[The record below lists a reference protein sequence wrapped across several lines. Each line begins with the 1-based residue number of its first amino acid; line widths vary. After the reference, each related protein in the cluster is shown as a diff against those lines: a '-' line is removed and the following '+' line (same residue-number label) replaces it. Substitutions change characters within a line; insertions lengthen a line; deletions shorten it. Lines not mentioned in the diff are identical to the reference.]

1 MTAVEECLERIAE
14 REEAVHAWAFLDPD
28 AALDQA
34 RRREMSTSR
43 GPLHGVP
50 VGVKDIF
57 DTADMPTEYG
67 SAIYRGNRPDRDAA
81 VVARL
86 RTAGAVILGKT
97 ATTEFAALAP
107 TETRNPRALA
117 HSPGGSSSGSAAAV
131 ADGMVPLALGTQTVG
146 STVRPAS
153 YCGVVGFKP
162 SFGAVPFRGAK
173 PLSPSQDTVGLFA
186 RDVEGVELLM
196 RGLGVET
203 AAAADPVWSGGRRPT
218 IALMRNP
225 WWAEA
230 SGDARRSVEE
240 AMDLAAAAGA
250 RITEIPFPDGCEA
263 MVELQIAI
271 SEFET
276 ARSLR
281 AEYSSHRGELS
292 DALVAL
298 IERGQEVSPEAHRSA
313 LAARGDCSK
322 LLETA
327 IGSVDAVATLAASGE
342 APAGLRSTGDPIL
355 ARPWTLVGWPAISV
369 PGMHG
374 SGGLPIGVQLVA
386 PHGRD
391 AGVLGAARWLQE
403 ALRPAQ

>member
-34 RRREMSTSR
+34 RRLEMSTSR

-250 RITEIPFPDGCEA
+250 RITEISFPDGCET

-281 AEYSSHRGELS
+281 AEYSSHRGS
-292 DALVAL
+292 
-298 IERGQEVSPEAHRSA
+298 SA
-313 LAARGDCSK
+313 MLW
-322 LLETA
+322 
-327 IGSVDAVATLAASGE
+327 
-342 APAGLRSTGDPIL
+342 LR
-355 ARPWTLVGWPAISV
+355 
-369 PGMHG
+369 
-374 SGGLPIGVQLVA
+374 
-386 PHGRD
+386 
-391 AGVLGAARWLQE
+391 
-403 ALRPAQ
+403 